1 MNFDDK
7 AKELIKALL
16 MEKIMEDHPAEI
28 SAKME
33 NFSINLTLRGRG
45 CDILALA
52 LDIAEKTSKKIG
64 ISYDDF
70 CEMLKKAGIKRILS
84 LKRNLKIYS
93 EIYFKIERRKDA

>member
-7 AKELIKALL
+7 AKDLIKTLL
-16 MEKIMEDHPAEI
+16 IEKIMEDHPAEI

-33 NFSINLTLRGRG
+33 NYSINLTLRGRG

-52 LDIAEKTSKKIG
+52 LEIAEKTAKKIG

-70 CEMLKKAGIKRILS
+70 CEMLKTGWNKEDSIAEK
-84 LKRNLKIYS
+84 K
-93 EIYFKIERRKDA
+93 FKDIFGDLFKD

>member
-7 AKELIKALL
+7 AKDLLKAIL

-28 SAKME
+28 RAKME
-33 NFSINLTLRGRG
+33 NYSINLSFSGRG

-52 LDIAEKTSKKIG
+52 LDIAEKTAKKLE

-70 CEMLKKAGIKRILS
+70 CGMLKTSWDKEDSIAEKR
-84 LKRNLKIYS
+84 
-93 EIYFKIERRKDA
+93 FKDVFGDLFKD

>member
-7 AKELIKALL
+7 AKDLIKDLL

-33 NFSINLTLRGRG
+33 NYSINLTLRGRR
-45 CDILALA
+45 CDILALT
-52 LDIAEKTSKKIG
+52 LEIAEKTVKKLG

-70 CEMLKKAGIKRILS
+70 CEMLKTVWNKEDSIAEK
-84 LKRNLKIYS
+84 K
-93 EIYFKIERRKDA
+93 FKDIFGDLFKE

>member
-7 AKELIKALL
+7 AKDLLKAIL

-28 SAKME
+28 RAKME
-33 NFSINLTLRGRG
+33 NYSINLSFSGRG

-52 LDIAEKTSKKIG
+52 LDIAEKTAKKLG

-70 CEMLKKAGIKRILS
+70 CGMLKTGWDKEDSIAEK
-84 LKRNLKIYS
+84 K
-93 EIYFKIERRKDA
+93 FKDIFGDLFKD

>member
-52 LDIAEKTSKKIG
+52 LNIAEKTSKKKG

-70 CEMLKKAGIKRILS
+70 CEMLKTGWNKEDSIAEK
-84 LKRNLKIYS
+84 K
-93 EIYFKIERRKDA
+93 FKDIFGDLFQD